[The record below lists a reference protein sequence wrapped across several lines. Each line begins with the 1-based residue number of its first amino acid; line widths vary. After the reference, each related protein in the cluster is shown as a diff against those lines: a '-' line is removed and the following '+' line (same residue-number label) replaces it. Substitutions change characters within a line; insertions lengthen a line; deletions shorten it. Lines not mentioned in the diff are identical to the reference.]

1 MDDKSSSE
9 FVVGDIVTATWVA
22 KNGKRRSIRG
32 QVQGVTKTRLRV
44 EYERVSASGRSM
56 NWSVVTTTVPK
67 EFSKKVGH
75 SDVRQSQVW
84 VKEVLGIVGGK

>member
-1 MDDKSSSE
+1 
-9 FVVGDIVTATWVA
+9 
-22 KNGKRRSIRG
+22 
-32 QVQGVTKTRLRV
+32 
-44 EYERVSASGRSM
+44 M